1 MKEIIE
7 IFNQL
12 VSTSGR
18 NDKELILKKNKD
30 NKLFKEILNFV
41 YNPYI
46 LTGLSD
52 KKINKRVALI
62 NDKVFNNI
70 EEVMEYLKTN
80 NSGRDSDISN
90 IQHFINSR
98 DKDEQVFL
106 KQVFTKNLKVGITS
120 STINKVFGKFIPEFD
135 VMLAKKYDEHKE
147 KVKGNF
153 VVTKKLD
160 GNRIVVIKDNGIV
173 KSFTRQ
179 GNQYEGLEEIESDI
193 KRLLMDNV
201 VFDGELIADTE
212 GSTHEIYTE
221 TTSKARSKGSNKTGL
236 VFHIFDILPLE
247 DFQNGKSKDDCIVRK
262 LKLSNVFVSNC
273 LPHCKEVKPL
283 YIGNDKSQIEVWK
296 NYALEQGWEG
306 VMVNLDTPYV
316 CKRTDTILKVKVMST
331 CDLKVIGFEE
341 GTGKNV
347 GKLGALLV
355 NYKGFTVGVGSG
367 FSDHDREYI
376 WNHKDEYLENI
387 VEIQYFE
394 ESKNQDGGLSL
405 RFPVYKK
412 LRTDK
417 TEPSYN

>member
-90 IQHFINSR
+90 IQHFINSH

-106 KQVFTKNLKVGITS
+106 KQIFTKNLKVGITS

-179 GNQYEGLEEIESDI
+179 GNQSEGLEEIESDI
-193 KRLLMDNV
+193 KSLLMDNV

-367 FSDHDREYI
+367 FSDNDREYI

-394 ESKNQDGGLSL
+394 ESKNQDGKLSL
-405 RFPVYKK
+405 RFPVFKK